1 MEDTSS
7 WLVDERRNEGTKEE
21 RLYRVICSRGEFF
34 RASKMISMLD
44 LLENYSNDGGNGVG

>member
-1 MEDTSS
+1 M
-7 WLVDERRNEGTKEE
+7 
-21 RLYRVICSRGEFF
+21 ICSRGEFF